1 MNAFYY
7 VAFIAIIIGGVV
19 SAFTARQPA
28 RFTMWLTAY
37 LVLVVGVVQF
47 GLVYCWQML
56 DITTTWQLIAG
67 FCLYN
72 IGNIAVMSG
81 RYFKGKSPY
90 SLKCVYSGGVILAL
104 AMVLL
109 IIGAWAAPMS
119 FAHISYTIFAG
130 VILVSMP
137 IGLTL
142 SARSKELRK

>member
-7 VAFIAIIIGGVV
+7 VAFIAIIMGGCI

-37 LVLVVGVVQF
+37 LVLVGGVVQF
-47 GLVYCWQML
+47 GLVYCWYTL
-56 DITTTWQLIAG
+56 DIAASWQLLTG

-72 IGNIAVMSG
+72 IGNIAVIAG
-81 RYFKGKSPY
+81 RYLKGRSPY
-90 SLKCVYSGGVILAL
+90 SLKCVYSGGGVLAC
-104 AMVLL
+104 AMALL
-109 IIGAWAAPMS
+109 IVGTWAAPMS
-119 FAHISYTIFAG
+119 FAHISYIIFTG

-142 SARSKELRK
+142 SARSKEPHK